1 MPTGKVGGRLARP
14 GRPGKALAMQ
24 LSIMKCY
31 ALAWRSFAKW
41 WIPLCLISG
50 ALFVF
55 QFLPQLM
62 ASAEM
67 NELGGAAKALQMAVN
82 QQNPDKIAEALAQ
95 MVNQAYALTH
105 KFATYSLY
113 LFPLVALF
121 TVILLM
127 YANRAVRDTREKR
140 RSWAAVIYIAIVHTA
155 MAAIKMAAL
164 VLFIVP
170 GVYLYIKL
178 LFVSLVMLDQ
188 NKGPF
193 EAIAISW
200 RMTTGNFWKLLL
212 LMLMNGTL
220 QVLVMPTIIGEIP
233 VTGFANTAR
242 AAAFSML
249 QEAAEPEKVLV
260 SA

>member
-1 MPTGKVGGRLARP
+1 MPTR
-14 GRPGKALAMQ
+14 Q
-24 LSIMKCY
+24 LNILKCY

-62 ASAEM
+62 ANAEM
-67 NELGGAAKALQMAVN
+67 NDLLGAANALVTAMA
-82 QQNPDKIAEALAQ
+82 QQNPDRIANALAQ
-95 MVNQAYALTH
+95 VTTQTGVLTH
-105 KFATYSLY
+105 KFTAYSLY

-127 YANRAVRDTREKR
+127 YANRAVKNTPTKR
-140 RSWAAVIYIAIVHTA
+140 RSLVAVVYITIVHTA
-155 MAAIKMAAL
+155 MAAIKMAAF

-188 NKGPF
+188 KKGAV
-193 EAIAISW
+193 EAMATSW
-200 RMTTGNFWKLLL
+200 RMTRGNFWKLLL
-212 LMLMNGTL
+212 LMLMNVAM
-220 QVLVMPTIIGEIP
+220 QVLAMPTIIGEIP
-233 VTGFANTAR
+233 ITGFANTAR
-242 AAAFSML
+242 AAAFNML
-249 QEAAEPEKVLV
+249 QEAPEPEKVLV

>member
-1 MPTGKVGGRLARP
+1 
-14 GRPGKALAMQ
+14 MQ
-24 LSIMKCY
+24 FSILKCY

-55 QFLPQLM
+55 QLLPRLL
-62 ASAEM
+62 ANAEM
-67 NELGGAAKALQMAVN
+67 NEFMSSAQALMTAMV
-82 QQNPDKIAEALAQ
+82 QQNPDRITDALAQ
-95 MVNQAYALTH
+95 MSGQAGDVTH
-105 KFATYSLY
+105 KLATYSLY
-113 LFPLVALF
+113 LYPLVALF

-127 YANRAVRDTREKR
+127 YANRAVRDSRDKR
-140 RSWAAVIYIAIVHTA
+140 RSLVAVVYIALVHTA
-155 MAAIKMAAL
+155 MAAVKTGAL

-178 LFVSLVMLDQ
+178 LFVSLVMLEQ
-188 NKGPF
+188 KKGAL
-193 EAIAISW
+193 EAMATSW
-200 RMTTGNFWKLLL
+200 RITRGNFWKLLL
-212 LMLMNGTL
+212 LMLINGAL
-220 QVLVMPTIIGEIP
+220 QILVMPTIIGEIP

-249 QEAAEPEKVLV
+249 QETVEPEKVLV

>member
-1 MPTGKVGGRLARP
+1 
-14 GRPGKALAMQ
+14 MQ
-24 LSIMKCY
+24 FSVLKCY

-55 QFLPQLM
+55 QFLPQLL
-62 ASAEM
+62 ASAAM
-67 NELGGAAKALQMAVN
+67 NEFMSAANALMTAMV
-82 QQNPDKIAEALAQ
+82 QQNPDRITDALAQ
-95 MVNQAYALTH
+95 VIGQAGDVTHAL
-105 KFATYSLY
+105 ATYSLY

-127 YANRAVRDTREKR
+127 YANRAVKDSRDNRA
-140 RSWAAVIYIAIVHTA
+140 SLAAVVYIAIVHTA
-155 MAAIKMAAL
+155 MAAIKVAAL
-164 VLFIVP
+164 ALFIVP

-178 LFVSLVMLDQ
+178 LFVSLVMLEQ
-188 NKGPF
+188 KKGAI
-193 EAIAISW
+193 EAMATSW
-200 RMTTGNFWKLLL
+200 RMTRGNFWKLLL
-212 LMLMNGTL
+212 MMLMNGAL
-220 QVLVMPTIIGEIP
+220 QILVMPTIIGEIP

-249 QEAAEPEKVLV
+249 QKAPELEKVLV